1 MIENSAN
8 ELMSKPFGL
17 MLYAL
22 DDPEPNE
29 VYFCTGASLRCA
41 LWGS

>member
-17 MLYAL
+17 MFYAF

-29 VYFCTGASLRCA
+29 VYVCTGASPRYA
-41 LWGS
+41 FGGN